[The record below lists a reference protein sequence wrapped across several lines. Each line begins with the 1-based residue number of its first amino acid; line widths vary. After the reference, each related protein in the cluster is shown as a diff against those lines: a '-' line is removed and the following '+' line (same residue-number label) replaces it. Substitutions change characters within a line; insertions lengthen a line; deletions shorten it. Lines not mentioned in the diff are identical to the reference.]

1 MALYSVS
8 AYKEGENMKKVI
20 HNNLII
26 DLCRDSRYLKYLP
39 QQQRFVEA
47 KPYCANAFLGSD
59 KNTVYHLYGTPYNF
73 DNQIKTVLVQDV
85 DEKEFERLNS
95 QLILQN
101 SEQNDL
107 RKEMNELKETVARQ
121 NKLIEEL
128 LKRL

>member
-1 MALYSVS
+1 
-8 AYKEGENMKKVI
+8 MKKVI
-20 HNNLII
+20 YNNLII

-39 QQQRFVEA
+39 QQQRFVEV

-73 DNQIKTVLVQDV
+73 DKQIKTVFVQDV

-95 QLILQN
+95 QLILQK
-101 SEQNDL
+101 SEQEDL
-107 RKEMNELKETVARQ
+107 RKEMNELKETVAQQ
-121 NKLIEEL
+121 NRLIEEL